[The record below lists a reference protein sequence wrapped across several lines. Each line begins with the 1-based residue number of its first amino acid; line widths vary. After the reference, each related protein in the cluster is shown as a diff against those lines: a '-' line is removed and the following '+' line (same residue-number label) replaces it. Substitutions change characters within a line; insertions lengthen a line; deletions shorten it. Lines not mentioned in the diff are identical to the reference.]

1 MEVDPDSAKKD
12 IRGFAKSKAAQK
24 TKKMVGNF
32 GIGEEE
38 LAGLKLGELLDNP
51 PPGLD
56 EAVALAK
63 VVEFITDDAYA
74 KFTRIVFD
82 TAPTGGRNYSNIKL
96 GTGCFPN
103 PDSKIISLIFW
114 FCLYCPHS
122 LVLCWF

>member
-1 MEVDPDSAKKD
+1 MPVEGTVLPIWGMEVDPDSAKKD
-12 IRGFAKSKAAQK
+12 IKGFAKSKAAQK
-24 TKKMVGNF
+24 SKKMAGKF

-38 LAGLKLGELLDNP
+38 LASLKFGELLDNP

-82 TAPTGGRNYSNIKL
+82 TAPTGGLFQNLDVADK
-96 GTGCFPN
+96 
-103 PDSKIISLIFW
+103 
-114 FCLYCPHS
+114 
-122 LVLCWF
+122 